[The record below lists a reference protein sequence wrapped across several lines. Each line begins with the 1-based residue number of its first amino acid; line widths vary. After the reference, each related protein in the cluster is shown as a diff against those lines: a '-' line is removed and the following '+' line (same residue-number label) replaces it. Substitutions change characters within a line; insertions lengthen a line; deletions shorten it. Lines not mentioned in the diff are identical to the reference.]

1 LNVKINSKIQMK
13 HFLLPHFY
21 KTIGILL
28 LLLGIVFCVLYLKFD
43 FNYTTS
49 VFAVISIYLDNRFF
63 TITKTNIIDE
73 ITLMLFVV
81 GFALIV
87 FSKEKKEAEY
97 LNAFREKALVKAVL
111 VNTFLML
118 FSIFF
123 IYGGGFLGVL
133 VFNVFSVFIFYLIFF
148 YLSLRKHHRETQKA

>member
-1 LNVKINSKIQMK
+1 MK
-13 HFLLPHFY
+13 HFLLPHY
-21 KTIGILL
+21 CKNIGVISLIT
-28 LLLGIVFCVLYLKFD
+28 GMVFSILYLKFD

-49 VFAVISIYLDNRFF
+49 VFAVISIYLENRFF
-63 TITKTNIIDE
+63 IITKTNIIDE

-87 FSKEKKEAEY
+87 FSKEKNEVAY
-97 LNAFREKALVKAVL
+97 LDALREKALVKAVL
-111 VNTFLML
+111 ANTFLML
-118 FSIFF
+118 FSIFY

>member
-1 LNVKINSKIQMK
+1 MK
-13 HFLLPHFY
+13 HFLLPHY
-21 KTIGILL
+21 CKNIGVISLIT
-28 LLLGIVFCVLYLKFD
+28 GMVFSILYLKFD

-49 VFAVISIYLDNRFF
+49 VFAVISIYLENRFF
-63 TITKTNIIDE
+63 IITKTNIIDE

-87 FSKEKKEAEY
+87 FSKEKNEAVY
-97 LNAFREKALVKAVL
+97 LNALREKALTKAVI

-123 IYGGGFLGVL
+123 IYGGGFLGIL
-133 VFNVFSVFIFYLIFF
+133 VFNAFSVFIFYLIFF
-148 YLSLRKHHRETQKA
+148 YLSLRKSHRENQKT

>member
-1 LNVKINSKIQMK
+1 MK

-133 VFNVFSVFIFYLIFF
+133 VLNIFSVFIFYLIFF
-148 YLSLRKHHRETQKA
+148 YLSLRKSHRETQNL

>member
-1 LNVKINSKIQMK
+1 MK

-133 VFNVFSVFIFYLIFF
+133 VFNVFSVFIFYLVFF
-148 YLSLRKHHRETQKA
+148 YLSVRKSHRET

>member
-1 LNVKINSKIQMK
+1 MK

>member
-1 LNVKINSKIQMK
+1 MK

-49 VFAVISIYLDNRFF
+49 VFAVISIYLENRFF
-63 TITKTNIIDE
+63 IITKTNIVDE
-73 ITLMLFVV
+73 IALMLFVV
-81 GFALIV
+81 CFALIV

>member
-1 LNVKINSKIQMK
+1 MK

-148 YLSLRKHHRETQKA
+148 YLSLRKQHRETQNV